1 MIKWAVSIL
10 VNALLLIVIAGYF
23 DSVHISSIGAA
34 VIASVILSVLNV
46 LIKPIIV
53 ILTLP
58 VTVVTLGLFLFVIN
72 AITLMMTAA
81 LMGDSFQIDG
91 FGTAIWAS
99 VVLSVFHLLIQKGIL
114 EPLKKIKKE
123 AVPKGG
129 SFVMR
134 YISGRLLTQH
144 NA

>member
-46 LIKPIIV
+46 LIKPIII

-72 AITLMMTAA
+72 AITLMMTGA

-114 EPLKKIKKE
+114 EPLRK
-123 AVPKGG
+123 
-129 SFVMR
+129 R
-134 YISGRLLTQH
+134 
-144 NA
+144 

>member
-58 VTVVTLGLFLFVIN
+58 VTVVTLLFLFVIN

-99 VVLSVFHLLIQKGIL
+99 VVLSVFHLLIQKAYWSRL
-114 EPLKKIKKE
+114 E
-123 AVPKGG
+123 KGKTSCPERAAFMCG
-129 SFVMR
+129 LHKRRS
-134 YISGRLLTQH
+134 
-144 NA
+144 

>member
-99 VVLSVFHLLIQKGIL
+99 VVLSVFHLLIQKAYWSRL
-114 EPLKKIKKE
+114 EKGKKR
-123 AVPKGG
+123 AVPRGQLFMCDLHK
-129 SFVMR
+129 R
-134 YISGRLLTQH
+134 QPPDAT
-144 NA
+144 

>member
-1 MIKWAVSIL
+1 MVKWAVSIL

-23 DSVHISSIGAA
+23 DSVHVSSIGEAI
-34 VIASVILSVLNV
+34 IASLILSVLNV
-46 LIKPIIV
+46 LVKPFLI

-58 VTVVTLGLFLFVIN
+58 VTVVTLGLFLFIIN

-114 EPLKKIKKE
+114 EPLGKK
-123 AVPKGG
+123 
-129 SFVMR
+129 
-134 YISGRLLTQH
+134 
-144 NA
+144 

>member
-23 DSVHISSIGAA
+23 DSVHISRIGAA

-114 EPLKKIKKE
+114 EPLRK
-123 AVPKGG
+123 
-129 SFVMR
+129 R
-134 YISGRLLTQH
+134 
-144 NA
+144 

>member
-23 DSVHISSIGAA
+23 DSVHISGIGAA
-34 VIASVILSVLNV
+34 VIASLVLSVLNV
-46 LIKPIIV
+46 LIKPIII

-58 VTVVTLGLFLFVIN
+58 VTVVTLGLFLFVVN

-81 LMGDSFQIDG
+81 LMGSSFQIDG

-114 EPLKKIKKE
+114 EPLRK
-123 AVPKGG
+123 
-129 SFVMR
+129 R
-134 YISGRLLTQH
+134 
-144 NA
+144 